1 MTGKYMN
8 YVSKCAEDTE
18 RAGESLARKLAAGG
32 AKKAFIAMRGEM
44 GVGKTA
50 FVRGF
55 ARALGI
61 GGVKSPTYAIVNEYA
76 NERARI
82 IHFDMYRIGSE
93 DDLLSVAYD
102 DYLAKDAY
110 ILAEWSE
117 RIEEFIPSDAIGV
130 TIARTGGDAD
140 ERTIE
145 IEGIEIDDNSGI

>member
-1 MTGKYMN
+1 MK

-18 RAGESLARKLAAGG
+18 RAGESLARRLIEGG

-55 ARALGI
+55 ARAFGI
-61 GGVKSPTYAIVNEYA
+61 TGVRSPTYAIVNEYT
-76 NERARI
+76 NGGARI
-82 IHFDMYRIGSE
+82 VHFDMYRIASE

-117 RIEEFIPSDAIGV
+117 RIADFIPRGAITV
-130 TIARTGGDAD
+130 TISRTARSET

-145 IEGIEIDDNSGI
+145 VTSDDSSCI